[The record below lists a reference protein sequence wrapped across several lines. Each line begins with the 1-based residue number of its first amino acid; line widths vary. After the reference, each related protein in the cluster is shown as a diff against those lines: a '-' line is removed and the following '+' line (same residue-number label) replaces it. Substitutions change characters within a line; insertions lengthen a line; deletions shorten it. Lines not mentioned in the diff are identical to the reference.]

1 MKDAYMNL
9 SFYQMWYFIRTIELG
24 SYSRASQ
31 DLNVT
36 QSTLSKCIQNIEQ
49 NLKME
54 LFIREKNNL
63 IPTEAAKNLYQVW
76 KKMIVEMQEAVEDA
90 PEVPFL
96 SHWRLQSPKRSP
108 RTRPVPV
115 PMLLYLVC
123 HLLASVSPQTLPRRF
138 SLPSPSRSSSPFH
151 SSAYRRWAR
160 DSVP

>member
-63 IPTEAAKNLYQVW
+63 IPTEAAKKSLSGVEKDDCGNAGSCGRCTALYGW
-76 KKMIVEMQEAVEDA
+76 TK
-90 PEVPFL
+90 
-96 SHWRLQSPKRSP
+96 
-108 RTRPVPV
+108 
-115 PMLLYLVC
+115 
-123 HLLASVSPQTLPRRF
+123 
-138 SLPSPSRSSSPFH
+138 
-151 SSAYRRWAR
+151 
-160 DSVP
+160 

>member
-63 IPTEAAKNLYQVW
+63 IPTEAAKSLSGVEKDDCGNAGSCGRCTALYGW
-76 KKMIVEMQEAVEDA
+76 TK
-90 PEVPFL
+90 
-96 SHWRLQSPKRSP
+96 
-108 RTRPVPV
+108 
-115 PMLLYLVC
+115 
-123 HLLASVSPQTLPRRF
+123 
-138 SLPSPSRSSSPFH
+138 
-151 SSAYRRWAR
+151 
-160 DSVP
+160 

>member
-54 LFIREKNNL
+54 LFIKGEKQSDTDRSCKKSLSGVEKDDCGNAGSCGRC
-63 IPTEAAKNLYQVW
+63 TALYGW
-76 KKMIVEMQEAVEDA
+76 TK
-90 PEVPFL
+90 
-96 SHWRLQSPKRSP
+96 
-108 RTRPVPV
+108 
-115 PMLLYLVC
+115 
-123 HLLASVSPQTLPRRF
+123 
-138 SLPSPSRSSSPFH
+138 
-151 SSAYRRWAR
+151 
-160 DSVP
+160 